1 MDERTFWGYFA
12 ANNAEILRLTLQ
24 HAAMVAVA
32 MSAAAVVGLPLGVLL
47 SRRPRLA
54 SPVLGLATA
63 IQTVPSVALLAV
75 LLFAPIIGGIGARPA
90 VTALFLYSLLAIIE
104 GVYAGLRQVDPDLV
118 ETGRA
123 LGMSEAQLLRL
134 VEMPLALPSV
144 AAGLRLAAV
153 TCVATATVAS
163 YVGAGGLGDL
173 IFRGVGR
180 AHNAMVA
187 WGALPAILMSLAA
200 HAGLTALE
208 RRLAR
213 RVRRT

>member
-1 MDERTFWGYFA
+1 MDERSFWGYFA
-12 ANNAEILRLTLQ
+12 AHYPEIGYLALQ

-32 MSAAAVVGLPLGVLL
+32 MSAAAGVGLPLGVLL

-54 SPVLGLATA
+54 GPVLGLATA
-63 IQTVPSVALLAV
+63 VQTVPSVALLAV
-75 LLFAPIIGGIGARPA
+75 LLFAPVIGGIGARPA

-104 GVYAGLRQVDPDLV
+104 GVHAGLRQVDPDLI

-123 LGMSEAQLLRL
+123 LGMSESQLLRL
-134 VEMPLALPSV
+134 VELPLALPSV

-180 AHNAMVA
+180 AHDAMVA

-200 HAGLTALE
+200 HAGLTTLE

-213 RVRRT
+213 RVRRA

>member
-12 ANNAEILRLTLQ
+12 VHYAEIGFLALQ

-32 MSAAAVVGLPLGVLL
+32 MSAAAAVGLPLGVLL

-54 SPVLGLATA
+54 GPVLGLATA

-75 LLFAPIIGGIGARPA
+75 LLFAPVIGGIGARPA

-104 GVYAGLRQVDPDLV
+104 GVHAGLRQVDPDLI

-134 VEMPLALPSV
+134 VELPLALPSV

-180 AHNAMVA
+180 AHDAMVA
-187 WGALPAILMSLAA
+187 WGALPAIAMSLAA

-213 RVRRT
+213 RVRRA

>member
-1 MDERTFWGYFA
+1 M
-12 ANNAEILRLTLQ
+12 
-24 HAAMVAVA
+24 
-32 MSAAAVVGLPLGVLL
+32 
-47 SRRPRLA
+47 
-54 SPVLGLATA
+54 
-63 IQTVPSVALLAV
+63 
-75 LLFAPIIGGIGARPA
+75 
-90 VTALFLYSLLAIIE
+90 TALFLYSLLAIIE
-104 GVYAGLRQVDPDLV
+104 GVYAGLRQVDPDLI

-123 LGMSEAQLLRL
+123 LGMNDYQLLRL
-134 VEMPLALPSV
+134 VELPLALPSV

-180 AHNAMVA
+180 AHAAMVA

-200 HAGLTALE
+200 HAVLTALE

-213 RVRRT
+213 RVRRS